1 MIPVLYAP
9 GTTNFSTNGIG
20 RLTDTTECIV
30 HEQRNGCFEMTL
42 TMPTSGRHFTDIQ
55 KGSIITAKPSPSR
68 SAQPFEVV
76 NIQKAMDDMTAE
88 IYCQHIAYRLNRIPV
103 KPYTAT
109 SATEAFQKLVSNSVE
124 TNPFT
129 FSTTVTRAGTYKHT
143 LPSSAKA
150 CLQGESG
157 SILQTYQGEYLFNNF
172 AIQLLANRGVDRGTS
187 IRYGKNL
194 LDLNMEE
201 SIENVVTGILPFWV
215 GKNGQTDVVMMLPE
229 YVVYSSHVSDFPYP
243 RIECVDFSEE
253 FSSMPTEAEL
263 RAAVNSYITNNNIG
277 VPVVDWDVEF
287 ATLADT
293 TEYANI
299 ALLERMDLCDIVSI
313 YFQDFGISASAKITE
328 TYFDV
333 LKSRY
338 KKVHIGDERFT
349 LAQTIASTSAQIAQ
363 SEQKQ
368 TSYFTQALSQAT
380 ALLNGDLTGA
390 SMITQTD
397 SNGNPIGLIFMDTN
411 DPATAVNCIQINA
424 NGIGFSNTGV
434 GGPYNSAW
442 TILNT
447 LDMSQINV
455 IHLNASAIDSGTISA
470 DRISGGTLS
479 GVTAEFGQSTQAG
492 YPAIKIFS
500 NGILQMY
507 AGATANLR
515 DTKIY
520 GLDYWYTRNGKT
532 TNNGADISWYV
543 SDEETNPNSNYNYQ
557 ISGFAN
563 KIKGEV
569 NGENRF
575 WLEAGQYGGSFSL
588 YAKTAN
594 SLIAAVR
601 KVFSLDSQANE
612 LVMFNRANGNREF
625 DVIKSNYGGAIT
637 LYDENGEIAVML
649 DRTGLMFIQNN
660 SIVKTYGPNGI
671 T

>member
-1 MIPVLYAP
+1 
-9 GTTNFSTNGIG
+9 
-20 RLTDTTECIV
+20 
-30 HEQRNGCFEMTL
+30 
-42 TMPTSGRHFTDIQ
+42 
-55 KGSIITAKPSPSR
+55 
-68 SAQPFEVV
+68 
-76 NIQKAMDDMTAE
+76 
-88 IYCQHIAYRLNRIPV
+88 
-103 KPYTAT
+103 
-109 SATEAFQKLVSNSVE
+109 
-124 TNPFT
+124 
-129 FSTTVTRAGTYKHT
+129 
-143 LPSSAKA
+143 
-150 CLQGESG
+150 
-157 SILQTYQGEYLFNNF
+157 
-172 AIQLLANRGVDRGTS
+172 
-187 IRYGKNL
+187 
-194 LDLNMEE
+194 
-201 SIENVVTGILPFWV
+201 
-215 GKNGQTDVVMMLPE
+215 
-229 YVVYSSHVSDFPYP
+229 
-243 RIECVDFSEE
+243 
-253 FSSMPTEAEL
+253 
-263 RAAVNSYITNNNIG
+263 
-277 VPVVDWDVEF
+277 
-287 ATLADT
+287 
-293 TEYANI
+293 
-299 ALLERMDLCDIVSI
+299 MDLCDIVSI

-328 TYFDV
+328 AYFDV
-333 LKSRY
+333 LKNRY

-368 TSYFTQALSQAT
+368 TNYFTQALNQAT

-424 NGIGFSNTGV
+424 NGIGFSNAGV

-479 GVTAEFGQSTQAG
+479 GVTAEFGQSTQTG

-507 AGATANLR
+507 AGATASLQ

-637 LYDENGEIAVML
+637 LYDENGDIAVML